1 MTASA
6 IATVRA
12 TLVNKFFFVKMP
24 AARSAMPRLAIEF
37 YIVDKVDGSHGNLGF
52 KIYDVRLKIYDVR
65 FKI

>member
-1 MTASA
+1 
-6 IATVRA
+6 
-12 TLVNKFFFVKMP
+12 VKMP

-37 YIVDKVDGSHGNLGF
+37 YVVDKVDGRHGNLGF